1 MHRGRD
7 HPDGGDNHS
16 LDRLLGTRT
25 ASSSA
30 TSVAATAPQ
39 TSDGETYELC
49 AGIHTRGATEV
60 RRAHMS
66 STDKTT
72 RARNIDVTSF
82 VLRDGARGLL
92 TQLMAIEGVHS
103 SEVLRR
109 ALRAYA
115 AARAVEPQPA

>member
-1 MHRGRD
+1 
-7 HPDGGDNHS
+7 
-16 LDRLLGTRT
+16 
-25 ASSSA
+25 
-30 TSVAATAPQ
+30 
-39 TSDGETYELC
+39 
-49 AGIHTRGATEV
+49 
-60 RRAHMS
+60 MS

-82 VLRDGARGLL
+82 VLRDGERGLL

-115 AARAVEPQPA
+115 AAHAVEPQPG